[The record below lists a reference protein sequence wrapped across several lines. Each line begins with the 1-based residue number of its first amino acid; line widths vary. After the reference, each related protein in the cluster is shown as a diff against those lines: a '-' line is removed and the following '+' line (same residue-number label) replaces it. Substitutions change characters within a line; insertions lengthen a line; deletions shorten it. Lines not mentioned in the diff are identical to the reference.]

1 MPCQCTAPNPW
12 FSDWVRP
19 RSAHICCVMI
29 STMQARRSISLDTR
43 ILDLNA
49 GGIPRF
55 GRESARQLALALAE
69 VSPGKDSSSVTFA
82 DLLDYLPAR
91 YEDHS
96 SMCEIRH
103 LYHEIESSLDFTVKV
118 SGCYQLP

>member
-69 VSPGKDSSSVTFA
+69 VSPGKDSSSVTVA

-91 YEDHS
+91 YEENRAGRRPTGKPTLSPPNHPQ
-96 SMCEIRH
+96 H
-103 LYHEIESSLDFTVKV
+103 
-118 SGCYQLP
+118 PPPP